1 MSSKKMPDR
10 PPPYVGALLRLTYQA
25 ARERQLQAQARRGF
39 SDLNQALLSVLVYP
53 PPDGVR
59 PTDLVER
66 TNMTKQAINY
76 LLGQLEKLGYVERR
90 AVNGRRRLIYLTK
103 RGWDVFETQWT
114 AMRQLE
120 DEWAKRVGRKRFDDF
135 LSVLQ
140 ELSGATRPP
149 QSVRGRDAT
158 GRQRGLRNEKSQP

>member
-1 MSSKKMPDR
+1 MSRKKPDR
-10 PPPYVGALLRLTYQA
+10 HAPYVGALLRLTYQA
-25 ARERQLQAQARRGF
+25 ARERQLQAQVRRGF

-59 PTDLVER
+59 PGDLAER

-103 RGWDVFETQWT
+103 RGWDVFETQWA

-120 DEWAKRVGRKRFDDF
+120 DEWSKRVGRKDFEVF
-135 LSVLQ
+135 LSVLR
-140 ELSGATRPP
+140 ELSGVAKLDQRR
-149 QSVRGRDAT
+149 RG
-158 GRQRGLRNEKSQP
+158 

>member
-1 MSSKKMPDR
+1 MSSKKSGR
-10 PPPYVGALLRLTYQA
+10 PAPYVGALLRLTYQV
-25 ARERQLQAQARRGF
+25 ARERQLEVQARRGF

-59 PTDLVER
+59 PSDLAQR

-76 LLGQLEKLGYVERR
+76 LLGQLEKLGYVERK

-103 RGWDVFETQWT
+103 RGWEVFETQWA

-120 DEWAKRVGRKRFDDF
+120 EEWAKRVGKKRFDDF
-135 LSVLQ
+135 LSVLR
-140 ELSGATRPP
+140 ELSGTADG
-149 QSVRGRDAT
+149 GR
-158 GRQRGLRNEKSQP
+158 R

>member
-1 MSSKKMPDR
+1 MSSKNPNR
-10 PPPYVGALLRLTYQA
+10 TAPYVAALLRLTYQV
-25 ARERQLQAQARRGF
+25 ARERQLEVQVRRGF

-59 PTDLVER
+59 PSDLAER

-76 LLGQLEKLGYVERR
+76 LVGQLERLGYMERK

-103 RGWDVFETQWT
+103 RGWDVFDTQWT

-120 DEWAKRVGRKRFDDF
+120 EEWAKRVGKKRFDDF
-135 LSVLQ
+135 LSVLR
-140 ELSGATRPP
+140 ELSGTADRH
-149 QSVRGRDAT
+149 RR
-158 GRQRGLRNEKSQP
+158 